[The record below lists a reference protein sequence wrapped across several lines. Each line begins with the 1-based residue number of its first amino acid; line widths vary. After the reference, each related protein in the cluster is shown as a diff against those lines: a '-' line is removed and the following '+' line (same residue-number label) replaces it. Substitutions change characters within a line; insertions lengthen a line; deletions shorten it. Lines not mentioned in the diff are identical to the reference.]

1 LKFLFRPTYLHRSIF
16 KHALWRIC
24 TEEKSIYL
32 TFDDGPIPEL
42 TEWILDVLKEHNVKA
57 TFFCVGEN
65 IQKNPLIFQRI
76 LNEGHQVG
84 NHTFNHLKGWRTSLD
99 NYSAN
104 ITQCQKFTKTNLF
117 RPPYGRITLKQYKHL
132 LSDYKIV
139 FWDVL
144 THDYSSKITPEKCLK
159 NVIKYSRRGSIVV
172 FHDNLKA
179 INTLKYVLPKYIE
192 HFLKLNYKFVA
203 IDSLPIS

>member
-1 LKFLFRPTYLHRSIF
+1 VLEKIF
-16 KHALWRIC
+16 KKI
-24 TEEKSIYL
+24 
-32 TFDDGPIPEL
+32 
-42 TEWILDVLKEHNVKA
+42 
-57 TFFCVGEN
+57 
-65 IQKNPLIFQRI
+65 
-76 LNEGHQVG
+76 VG

-179 INTLKYVLPKYIE
+179 INTVKYVLPKYIE